1 MKKIIAAALSLV
13 LMLGLLAGCG
23 AKEAA
28 PETTAPQATMPNV
41 DLMGLTELIYEKHAP
56 VDLSLVN
63 NTLDLANMDLVTANT
78 GLTSVDKVSEIV
90 VSETMMG
97 QPYSLVLV
105 KAKDAA
111 DAAEIAQEM
120 FDNIDQRK
128 WICMEADTKTAAY
141 AGDVAMF
148 FMVSSDFSDVATT
161 ESMMTAFKD
170 AVGVAV
176 TEIG

>member
-1 MKKIIAAALSLV
+1 MKKMIAAALSLV

-23 AKEAA
+23 AKETA
-28 PETTAPQATMPNV
+28 PETTAPQAAMP
-41 DLMGLTELIYEKHAP
+41 D
-56 VDLSLVN
+56 VDLSALADMIYENHAAIDLQLV
-63 NTLDLANMDLVTANT
+63 TEPMDMTNMDLVTMNT
-78 GLTSVDKVSEIV
+78 GLTDVEKVSEILL
-90 VSETMMG
+90 SETMMG

-105 KAKDAA
+105 KTKDAA
-111 DAAEIAQEM
+111 DAAAIAQEM

-148 FMVSSDFSDVATT
+148 FMVSSDFADIATPET
-161 ESMMTAFKD
+161 MLAAFEA
-170 AVGVAV
+170 AVGVPV